1 MMRPKDRMNSLHFP
15 LLLLLLFVLPAS
27 SQTQSA
33 LHAPYKA
40 NDVVIVSLEALSP
53 RAELQ
58 RRVREGVMGNSGA
71 ERNAEKHILETQMNI
86 VRETAKFG
94 PVLLLAPDEATKSA
108 VNERCKEFQIC
119 ELLKSGRA
127 GIKVVAHDGVWIRD
141 FGPQIEERGNTAAV
155 VHWRYFDIR
164 AEEAKQEK
172 FQELETARLKL
183 LETRQQEEQPD
194 ALTQESTPEA
204 RQAVASTI
212 DDKLYLLR
220 QYSEILKE
228 ASPQRSNDDNSA
240 FDIADAVLAA
250 PDFYYQSSPLA
261 LDGGNLLKL
270 EDGRCLTTRALRS
283 RNKDQNIRV
292 DQELEKT
299 GGCKAVT
306 FLDAL
311 PGPVLEHVDLFVLP
325 VDGKRILL
333 ASYDLNGPF
342 AQEYW
347 GTLSSAEREL
357 AMNADLAMKLDAERL
372 KGLGYEV
379 MLVASPFPKIP
390 PNGHTYYPSVL
401 NALVRTGADGS
412 RQILVPSYKDYEAD
426 LQAAAVKQIQEAFGS
441 QTEIVRIEATT
452 AAKGQGAVHCL
463 TLAVPVRLSVFGVPE
478 DAAMRAEIMLRGEE
492 LDRATAAEIAAQIPA
507 TGLEG
512 SWAILEGHEQ
522 ADENALELY
531 PQRIFFTQND
541 FEKGVFDQLETK
553 GKYSIEKRDPASWIV
568 HFVFADQKAASAV
581 VRWMSS
587 DEVRLA
593 FGDGEDPMVLRRI
606 DSKQVSP
613 FKPAKQGAPQNRGA
627 KGNPKPAPAVL
638 EPVP

>member
-1 MMRPKDRMNSLHFP
+1 MNALHFP
-15 LLLLLLFVLPAS
+15 LPLLLLFVLPAS

-33 LHAPYKA
+33 FDTQYKA

-58 RRVREGVMGNSGA
+58 RRVREGVMGNSDA
-71 ERNAEKHILETQMNI
+71 ERNAEKHILQIQMHI

-108 VNERCKEFQIC
+108 VNERCKEFEIC
-119 ELLKSGRA
+119 ELLKSDRVR
-127 GIKVVAHDGVWIRD
+127 IKVVAHDGVWIRD
-141 FGPQIEERGNTAAV
+141 FGPQIEETGNTAGV

-164 AEEAKQEK
+164 AEEAKREK
-172 FQELETARLKL
+172 LQELETARLKL
-183 LETRQQEEQPD
+183 LETRQEEEQPD

-204 RQAVASTI
+204 HKAVASTI

-228 ASPQRSNDDNSA
+228 ASPQRTNDDNSA

-250 PDFYYQSSPLA
+250 PDFYYKSSPLA

-283 RNKDQNIRV
+283 HNEDQNINV
-292 DQELEKT
+292 DEELEKT
-299 GGCKAVT
+299 GGCKTVT

-311 PGPVLEHVDLFVLP
+311 PGPVIEHVDLFVLP
-325 VDGKRILL
+325 VGGKRILL

-342 AQEYW
+342 AREYW
-347 GTLSSAEREL
+347 GTLSRAEREL
-357 AMNADLAMKLDAERL
+357 AMNADLAMKVTAERL
-372 KGLGYEV
+372 KSLGYEV
-379 MLVASPFPKIP
+379 VPVASPFPRIP
-390 PNGHTYYPSVL
+390 PNGRTYYPSML
-401 NALVRTGADGS
+401 NALVRTGTDVS
-412 RQILVPSYKDYEAD
+412 RQILVPSYKGYESD
-426 LQAAAVKQIQEAFGS
+426 LQAAAVKQIQESFGP
-441 QTEIVRIEATT
+441 QAEIVTIEATE

-463 TLAVPVRLSVFGVPE
+463 TLTVPLPLSVFGVPE
-478 DAAMRAEIMLRGEE
+478 DEAMRAQIMARREE
-492 LDRATAAEIAAQIPA
+492 LDRAAAAELAPQIPA
-507 TGLEG
+507 TGLQG
-512 SWAILEGHEQ
+512 SWAILEGNEQ

-531 PQRIFFTQND
+531 PQRIFFSQNG
-541 FEKGVFDQLETK
+541 FQKGVFDQVETR
-553 GKYSIEKRDPASWIV
+553 GEYTIEKKDPALWTV
-568 HFVFADQKAASAV
+568 RFVFADQKAASAV
-581 VRWMSS
+581 VQWMSG

-613 FKPAKQGAPQNRGA
+613 FKPATQGAPQNGGA
-627 KGNPKPAPAVL
+627 KGNSEPAPAGL